1 MSSQEDIWADLEAF
15 ARDHFTTPSFNT
27 WFQQARLEKIDLEQ
41 EKILIAVPSDI
52 VKKRW
57 QEELEFKLVEYT
69 YAHLGRDL
77 TPEYLLPTDKKK
89 TTATLPTDIPAQ
101 INASNSG
108 VQGTPLND
116 SYTFENFVEGP
127 NNSFAKAGAIAICD
141 NLGKLY
147 NPFIIHGGTGLGK
160 THLMHAIG
168 HEVLQKNPH
177 IRIMN
182 VSCEKFVQDY
192 VTAVRLQKFNKDND
206 DAANDPMVK
215 FRQQYREVDVLMID
229 DIQFLENKPETQVE
243 FFYTFEEL
251 TANKCQIVMTSDRP
265 IEKIPQLQ
273 DRLLSRFQYGTSCD
287 ITLPDIETRIAI
299 LQEKCSLKHLVLP
312 NDTIEYIASTIDS
325 NVRELEGALSK
336 LQLYWTTN
344 GEKTITPTIAA
355 QLLQKNP
362 IGNSDN
368 LSILT
373 IQETVAQFYNVTIKE
388 LVGKKRVK
396 KILLPRQV
404 AMYLSRELTDTS
416 LPKIGD
422 AFGGKDHTTVM
433 NACDRIKNYIKT
445 DEKIKNNIQEL
456 KNLLLH

>member
-1 MSSQEDIWADLEAF
+1 MSSQEEIWTDLEAF
-15 ARDHFTTPSFNT
+15 AREHFTTPSFNT
-27 WFQQARLEKIDLEQ
+27 WFQQARLQGIDLDQ
-41 EKILIAVPSDI
+41 GKIFISVPSDI

-77 TPEYLLPTDKKK
+77 TPEYLLPNDLKQ
-89 TTATLPTDIPAQ
+89 TTSLTIEQPVPNEPTR
-101 INASNSG
+101 NG
-108 VQGTPLND
+108 VQGTPLNEN
-116 SYTFENFVEGP
+116 YTFDNFVEGP

-141 NLGKLY
+141 NVGSLY
-147 NPFIIHGGTGLGK
+147 NPYIIHGGTGLGK
-160 THLMHAIG
+160 THLMHAVG
-168 HEVLQKNPH
+168 HEILQKNPT

-192 VTAVRLQKFNKDND
+192 VTAVRLQKFNKDNED
-206 DAANDPMVK
+206 TANDPMVK
-215 FRQQYREVDVLMID
+215 FRKQYREVDVLMID

-251 TANKCQIVMTSDRP
+251 TAKQCQIIMTSDRP

-299 LQEKCSLKHLVLP
+299 LQEKCYLKHLVLP

-355 QLLQKNP
+355 KVLQKNTMATTE
-362 IGNSDN
+362 N

-373 IQETVAQFYNVTIKE
+373 IQETVAQFYGVTIKE

-396 KILLPRQV
+396 KILVPRQV

-433 NACDRIKNYIKT
+433 NACDRIKNYLKT
-445 DEKIKNNIQEL
+445 DDKIKQNIQEL